1 MNTRKVIK
9 TVFYPLVLM
18 RREFIRGGV
27 RYYKRHNL
35 RKLAGLHYYLSMGG
49 ERINW
54 KNPQDLNEKI
64 NWLKFYSDTSQWT
77 ELADKYRVRQYV
89 KEKGLEHILTKLYG
103 VWEDANQIDFN
114 ALPKQFVLKTN
125 HGCGTVIIVNN
136 KEDLDLQKT
145 RKTLNEWLKL
155 EFGRDTAEPHYL
167 GIKPVI
173 IAEEFLQ
180 PNSGELVDYKFFM
193 ADGKLQTVLLVSDR
207 VIGESYKLSTYDE
220 NWHCVPERLSGTH
233 SKDNVK
239 PLPKPQTFEQMK
251 QISEIL
257 SKDFPQV
264 RVDLYEVNGNV
275 YFGELTFTSQGGYM
289 SYFSKEELLRMG
301 RNVTL
306 PKKQMK

>member
-1 MNTRKVIK
+1 M
-9 TVFYPLVLM
+9 
-18 RREFIRGGV
+18 
-27 RYYKRHNL
+27 
-35 RKLAGLHYYLSMGG
+35 
-49 ERINW
+49 
-54 KNPQDLNEKI
+54 
-64 NWLKFYSDTSQWT
+64 
-77 ELADKYRVRQYV
+77 
-89 KEKGLEHILTKLYG
+89 YG